1 MNATA
6 FYITLVTTQGVDLE
20 EYDEVA
26 SVFVKAFYIVTSEH
40 LTEFTKPHLTDTRCE
55 VEVMASANDSDSKYT
70 VQAVAVLQARAPK
83 PWTLDK
89 NKLTA
94 LLRNEIPFAFKLSKR
109 AVDKAEIA
117 AAIQD
122 SENSA
127 ASSSMI
133 ASITSS
139 E

>member
-6 FYITLVTTQGVDLE
+6 YYITLVTTQGVDLAD
-20 EYDEVA
+20 YDEIA

-40 LTEFTKPHLTDTRCE
+40 LAEFTKPHLTDTRCE
-55 VEVMASANDSDSKYT
+55 VEVMANADDSDSKYT

-94 LLRNEIPFAFKLSKR
+94 LLRNEISIPFKLSKR
-109 AVDKAEIA
+109 AVDKAELT

-122 SENSA
+122 SEEP
-127 ASSSMI
+127 SSSMI
-133 ASITSS
+133 ASSS
-139 E
+139 SRE

>member
-1 MNATA
+1 
-6 FYITLVTTQGVDLE
+6 
-20 EYDEVA
+20 
-26 SVFVKAFYIVTSEH
+26 
-40 LTEFTKPHLTDTRCE
+40 
-55 VEVMASANDSDSKYT
+55 MASANDSDSKYT

-109 AVDKAEIA
+109 AVDKAELT

-122 SENSA
+122 SEQP
-127 ASSSMI
+127 SSSMI
-133 ASITSS
+133 ASSSSS

>member
-6 FYITLVTTQGVDLE
+6 YYITLVTTQGVDLAD
-20 EYDEVA
+20 YDEIA

-40 LTEFTKPHLTDTRCE
+40 LAEFTKPHLTDTRCE

-127 ASSSMI
+127 SSSMI
-133 ASITSS
+133 ASISSS

>member
-6 FYITLVTTQGVDLE
+6 YYITLVTTQGVDLAD
-20 EYDEVA
+20 YDEIA

-40 LTEFTKPHLTDTRCE
+40 LAEFTKPHLTDTRCE

-94 LLRNEIPFAFKLSKR
+94 LLRNEIPVPFKLSKR
-109 AVDKAEIA
+109 AVDKAELT

-122 SENSA
+122 SEEPS
-127 ASSSMI
+127 SSSMI
-133 ASITSS
+133 ASSSSS

>member
-6 FYITLVTTQGVDLE
+6 FYITLVTTQGVDLA

-55 VEVMASANDSDSKYT
+55 VEVMASADSDSKYT
-70 VQAVAVLQARAPK
+70 VQAVAILQAKAPK

-122 SENSA
+122 SENSCA
-127 ASSSMI
+127 ISDSMI
-133 ASITSS
+133 ASSSSS

>member
-6 FYITLVTTQGVDLE
+6 YYITLVTTQGVDLADC
-20 EYDEVA
+20 DEIA

-40 LTEFTKPHLTDTRCE
+40 LAEFTKPHLTDTRCE

-94 LLRNEIPFAFKLSKR
+94 LLRNEIPVPFKLSKR
-109 AVDKAEIA
+109 AVDKAELT

-122 SENSA
+122 SEEPS
-127 ASSSMI
+127 SSSMI
-133 ASITSS
+133 ASSSSS

>member
-6 FYITLVTTQGVDLE
+6 YYITLVTTQGVDLAD
-20 EYDEVA
+20 YDEIA

-40 LTEFTKPHLTDTRCE
+40 LAEFTKPHLTDTRCE

-127 ASSSMI
+127 SSSSMI
-133 ASITSS
+133 ASISSS